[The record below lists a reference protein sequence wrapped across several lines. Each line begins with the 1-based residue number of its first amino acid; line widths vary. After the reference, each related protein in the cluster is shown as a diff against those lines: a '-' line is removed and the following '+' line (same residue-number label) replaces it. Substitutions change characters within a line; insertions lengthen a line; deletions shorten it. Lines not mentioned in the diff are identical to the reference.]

1 MPLRK
6 SICLIKCGSVNFP
19 GGAAAAV
26 ICARYILIY
35 SLIKKVAPADRPA
48 ALFVPSSWADGILI
62 NFINISYVHLSEG
75 AYQENINFK
84 LRS

>member
-1 MPLRK
+1 MFNKMWQCQFSWR
-6 SICLIKCGSVNFP
+6 CCRY
-19 GGAAAAV
+19 AV

-62 NFINISYVHLSEG
+62 NFINISYLHLSEG